1 MEQSE
6 FEKLLGGTRRRTVG
20 VTIYLTPV
28 EDGAD
33 PVPFEVE
40 FKTLTV
46 DQHAE
51 LLKLGEAE
59 TRYQQLAFQTV
70 APEMSA
76 EQWQQLANSERVTI
90 GQFAEIMA
98 AANSIVYEVVDAPKE
113 SPVTSPPRKARAS
126 SKS

>member
-28 EDGAD
+28 EDGGD

-46 DQHAE
+46 DQHTE
-51 LLKLGEAE
+51 LMKLGQEE
-59 TRYQQLAFQTV
+59 TRYAQLALQTV
-70 APEMSA
+70 KPEMSA
-76 EQWQQLANSERVTI
+76 EQWQQLANSERITI
-90 GQFAEIMA
+90 GQFAEVMG
-98 AANSIVYEVVDAPKE
+98 AANSIVYEVVDAPKGLPSS
-113 SPVTSPPRKARAS
+113 SPKRRARAN